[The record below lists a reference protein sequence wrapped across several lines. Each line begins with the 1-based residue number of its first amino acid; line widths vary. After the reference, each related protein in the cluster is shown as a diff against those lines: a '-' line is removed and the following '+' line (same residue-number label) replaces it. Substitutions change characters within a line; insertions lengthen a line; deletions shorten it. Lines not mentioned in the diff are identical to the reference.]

1 MDKKLDRK
9 QKDELLSRTVPSRQK
24 QAKEY
29 LQGRSPGTMQ
39 RYAPDAH
46 ADRREGWVESEETVR
61 DLALTRE
68 ALKPPLLKGAVRG
81 SGLRDSYF
89 AVSLLFAL
97 RVKRSLSTIYR
108 SWVAVATSVTSS

>member
-1 MDKKLDRK
+1 MGRACGGQNENEVILLDKKLGRK

-46 ADRREGWVESEETVR
+46 ADPEQGWVEDEDTVR
-61 DLALTRE
+61 RLAKWRE
-68 ALKPPLLKGAVRG
+68 EA
-81 SGLRDSYF
+81 
-89 AVSLLFAL
+89 
-97 RVKRSLSTIYR
+97 IY
-108 SWVAVATSVTSS
+108 

>member
-1 MDKKLDRK
+1 MLDKKLDRK

-39 RYAPDAH
+39 RYAY

-61 DLALTRE
+61 DLVDWRE
-68 ALKPPLLKGAVRG
+68 EA
-81 SGLRDSYF
+81 
-89 AVSLLFAL
+89 
-97 RVKRSLSTIYR
+97 IY
-108 SWVAVATSVTSS
+108 

>member
-1 MDKKLDRK
+1 MLDKKLDRK

-46 ADRREGWVESEETVR
+46 ADPEQ
-61 DLALTRE
+61 
-68 ALKPPLLKGAVRG
+68 
-81 SGLRDSYF
+81 GLGGE
-89 AVSLLFAL
+89 
-97 RVKRSLSTIYR
+97 
-108 SWVAVATSVTSS
+108 

>member
-1 MDKKLDRK
+1 MLDKKLDRK

-46 ADRREGWVESEETVR
+46 ADPEQGWVESEETVKE
-61 DLALTRE
+61 LVKWRE
-68 ALKPPLLKGAVRG
+68 EA
-81 SGLRDSYF
+81 
-89 AVSLLFAL
+89 
-97 RVKRSLSTIYR
+97 IY
-108 SWVAVATSVTSS
+108 

>member
-46 ADRREGWVESEETVR
+46 ADPEQGWVESEETVKE
-61 DLALTRE
+61 LVKWRE
-68 ALKPPLLKGAVRG
+68 EA
-81 SGLRDSYF
+81 
-89 AVSLLFAL
+89 
-97 RVKRSLSTIYR
+97 IY
-108 SWVAVATSVTSS
+108 

>member
-1 MDKKLDRK
+1 MLDKKLGRK

-46 ADRREGWVESEETVR
+46 ADPEQGWVESEETVKE
-61 DLALTRE
+61 LVKWRE
-68 ALKPPLLKGAVRG
+68 EA
-81 SGLRDSYF
+81 
-89 AVSLLFAL
+89 
-97 RVKRSLSTIYR
+97 IY
-108 SWVAVATSVTSS
+108 

>member
-1 MDKKLDRK
+1 MLDKKLDRK

-46 ADRREGWVESEETVR
+46 ADPDQGWVESEETVKE
-61 DLALTRE
+61 LVKWRE
-68 ALKPPLLKGAVRG
+68 EA
-81 SGLRDSYF
+81 
-89 AVSLLFAL
+89 
-97 RVKRSLSTIYR
+97 IY
-108 SWVAVATSVTSS
+108 

>member
-46 ADRREGWVESEETVR
+46 ADPEQGWVEDEDTVR
-61 DLALTRE
+61 RLAKWRE
-68 ALKPPLLKGAVRG
+68 EA
-81 SGLRDSYF
+81 
-89 AVSLLFAL
+89 
-97 RVKRSLSTIYR
+97 IY
-108 SWVAVATSVTSS
+108 